1 MNATTESLIGQFLEP
16 IFRMMSPS
24 TAEAITRLTAAPNL
38 QDRIEYLAHRS
49 NEGGL
54 SEQEQ
59 DEYHAL
65 IEAGDIMATLQAI
78 ARRTLREPVP

>member
-16 IFRMMSPS
+16 IFRTMSPS

-38 QDRIEYLAHRS
+38 QDRIEYLAQQS

-59 DEYHAL
+59 DEYQAL
-65 IEAGDIMATLQAI
+65 IEAGDFLATLQAI
-78 ARRTLREPVP
+78 VRRTLREPAP